1 MVLNR
6 GGDKVK
12 ELQDIDLKQ
21 LIEDETGQRFNRE
34 GYINCP
40 FHADKTPSLSVKF
53 FPDANKERF
62 KCWGCEEKGDSLDFI
77 MKSKNCNIVEA
88 KKYLGLS
95 VEKTIKEKHIE
106 SIKEYIKWQMEKP
119 LEQKGCK
126 KGFELIGIYEFVGTN
141 NKPLYYKA
149 KFLKPNG
156 KKTASYYSFKED
168 GKVTSLRPET
178 EVPYN
183 LHNVLQGINDNKVV
197 VFVEGEKDA
206 NMINN
211 TFRNNSY
218 VATSIKGCK
227 DLSIINDENIKV
239 YVLGDTGE
247 AGDRYKWKIHK
258 EFFKNSIEFKF
269 INLPGIKQLGDNK
282 DVTDWI
288 EAGHNKKDLL
298 KAFSR
303 SLDLKDNYELQQD
316 SKGIYKTI
324 VKNTEEGAL
333 ERKIYLT
340 DFTLKEA
347 ARLVFIDEEI
357 EGVKLK
363 LKSCTG
369 DLIERTGPSTSF
381 DDVRSF
387 KNFLG
392 TLDLSFKGRIDDLTE
407 LKGWINRYWAI
418 ENESIFSGTQFIA
431 EDEGLALVTNEG
443 AIKDNNI
450 ETNKK
455 SDKSDFISICDIE
468 EISKKELIELKKH
481 IFKFASA
488 DKSISIIGTILNN
501 LCVYQN
507 ISVKAFLHHL
517 LIVGESGSGK
527 STILQNVVAAI
538 LNYPRKDIKSIG
550 LITPFA
556 LIKELSTGNYPILFD
571 EFKPSLLDRYKVQ
584 KISDTLRN
592 SYDRSTVSR
601 SDKSFTTTNFQLTR
615 PIIIAGEESYPNREK
630 ALINRSAIVYLSKN
644 ERTIENTEA
653 MKWIIANEGILN
665 KFGRSLINEAISL
678 SVEDYKDIREKIK
691 DRYKNLKDRPLN
703 TAVNIATGIEIF
715 NILLKKHKIKELKN
729 YEKYIIQNIN
739 EEILDGGEDTK
750 STVEQMISLYNE
762 MIEDG
767 RALDPKEVIKK
778 QGSLLFIRTNEMI
791 NQIHMFVN
799 QVGSAEIIPLKAS
812 DFKKQAKKS
821 GYLVKLSSKNI
832 KVSGVQTK
840 FDEYN
845 VKKMRALNVD
855 AIIEP
860 ELVIVSSEEQKII
873 EGVF

>member
-1 MVLNR
+1 MN
-6 GGDKVK
+6 D
-12 ELQDIDLKQ
+12 LQDIDLKN
-21 LIEDETGQRFNRE
+21 LIERETGNKFNRE
-34 GYINCP
+34 GYICCP
-40 FHADKTPSLSVKF
+40 FHNEKTPSLSIKF
-53 FPDANKERF
+53 NSNTNKDKF
-62 KCWGCEEKGDSLDFI
+62 MCWGCKVSGDAIDFI
-77 MKSKNCNIVEA
+77 SQLKGLDYLKARE
-88 KKYLGLS
+88 YLGMEVKKTVKEEDL
-95 VEKTIKEKHIE
+95 EKVKSYIQWQIE
-106 SIKEYIKWQMEKP
+106 NQEN
-119 LEQKGCK
+119 K
-126 KGFELIGIYEFVGTN
+126 KGFKLIGLFQFVN
-141 NKPLYYKA
+141 ESNKVIYYKA
-149 KFLKPNG
+149 KFLKPDN
-156 KKTASYYSFKED
+156 KKITPYYHIENN
-168 GKVTSLRPET
+168 KVINNRGAD

-183 LHNVLQGINDNKVV
+183 LYNVLNTIDENKVIIL
-197 VFVEGEKDA
+197 VEGEKDA
-206 NMINN
+206 NTIN
-211 TFRNNSY
+211 SILKGMDY
-218 VATSIKGCK
+218 VATSVKGCI
-227 DLSIINDENIKV
+227 DISILKGNNIKC
-239 YVLGDTGE
+239 YVIGDTGE
-247 AGDRYKWKIHK
+247 AGEQYKWKLYK
-258 EFFKNSIEFKF
+258 EFCKTSQEFKF
-269 INLPGIKQLGDNK
+269 INLPGLKLLGDNK
-282 DVTDWI
+282 DITDWI
-288 EAGHNKKDLL
+288 EAGNDKKDLL
-298 KAFSR
+298 KAFNR

-316 SKGIYKTI
+316 KKGIYKTI
-324 VKNTEEGAL
+324 VKNTEEGAI

-363 LKSCTG
+363 LKSCT
-369 DLIERTGPSTSF
+369 DDSIERTGPSTAF

-418 ENESIFSGTQFIA
+418 ENESIYSGTQFIS
-431 EDEGLALVTNEG
+431 DNEGVALVTNDG
-443 AIKDNNI
+443 AITDNKI

-455 SDKSDFISICDIE
+455 SDKSDYISICDIE
-468 EISKKELIELKKH
+468 EISKRDLIELKKH

-488 DKSISIIGTILNN
+488 DKSISIIGTIINN
-501 LCVYQN
+501 MCVYQN
-507 ISVKAFLHHL
+507 ISAKASLHHL

-556 LIKELSTGNYPILFD
+556 LIKELSTGNYQILFD

-592 SYDRSTVSR
+592 LYDRSTVSR

-615 PIIIAGEESYPNREK
+615 PIVIAGEESYPNREN

-653 MKWIIANEGILN
+653 MNWIIANEKILN
-665 KFGRSLINEAISL
+665 KFGRSLINEAINL
-678 SVEDYKDIREKIK
+678 SVEDYRSIREKVG
-691 DRYKNLKDRPLN
+691 DRYKKLKDRPLN
-703 TAVNIATGIEIF
+703 TAINIATGIEIF

-729 YEKYIIQNIN
+729 YEKYIIQNID

-750 STVEQMISLYNE
+750 STVEQMIALYNE

-821 GYLVKLSSKNI
+821 GYLTKLSSKNI

-860 ELVIVSSEEQKII
+860 ELIEVSSEEQKVI